1 MKNNIFIALLLLIL
15 TISVVI
21 FPYFRSGC
29 KTCTGVHYLVNVDNV
44 EKELIYDNKRL
55 MKICDKCLEYSG
67 VTILNKMS
75 HEFEP
80 QGLTMLYLL
89 TESHF
94 SIHTWPEKNQLRID
108 LYSCSD
114 PLKCEK
120 GTEFLINEFKNA
132 SVQVERIVR

>member
-1 MKNNIFIALLLLIL
+1 MKKNIFIAFLLVVL
-15 TISVVI
+15 TVIVAI
-21 FPYFRSGC
+21 FPYIKSDC
-29 KTCTGVHYLVNVDNV
+29 DTCTGVHYLININNI
-44 EKELIYDNKRL
+44 ENELIHDNQKL

-67 VTILNKMS
+67 VTILKKMS

-120 GTEFLINEFKNA
+120 GTEYLRNEFKNA
-132 SVQVERIVR
+132 DVQVEKIVR